1 MIDYFISYNQDEL
14 QQSSVTVH
22 HAIAERGAGGNQ
34 PNNDKHDGKIVD
46 ISRGNTTRVSF
57 DLEKKPGNLRRHI
70 SFWRELQIH

>member
-22 HAIAERGAGGNQ
+22 HAGAECGVGGNQ

-57 DLEKKPGNLRRHI
+57 DLEKKPGNLR
-70 SFWRELQIH
+70 